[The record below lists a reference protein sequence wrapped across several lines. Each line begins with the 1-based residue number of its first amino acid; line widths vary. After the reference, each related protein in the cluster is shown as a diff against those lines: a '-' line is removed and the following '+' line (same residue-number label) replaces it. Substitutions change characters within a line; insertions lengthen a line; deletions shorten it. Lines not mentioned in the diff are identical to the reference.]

1 VKAFRGFESLSTR
14 HAAYFLAARPSGGE
28 WGEFEKEWNGMEF
41 LAEAW
46 ARLIASDAIIAAV
59 ITALVPLMAF
69 ALSNWISPKTKL
81 KYGVQ
86 TSLVMLPKRADGTD
100 GVLYVQQVAVQN
112 WGRKAAEDVEVIWNW
127 KPPHIEQY
135 PHLASHDEIKQDGR
149 YIAKIPLLNGRE
161 GMNFSILS
169 EGQPLPTVIY
179 VRGRGTKAKLIE
191 FRTNYWLPLWGRV
204 VFVGLLLLGFF
215 AAVYLLVL
223 LVGFVFFGRVPS
235 L

>member
-1 VKAFRGFESLSTR
+1 MDFFG
-14 HAAYFLAARPSGGE
+14 
-28 WGEFEKEWNGMEF
+28 
-41 LAEAW
+41 EAW
-46 ARLIASDAIIAAV
+46 ARLSASDAIIAAV
-59 ITALVPLMAF
+59 ITAVVPILFFVLRA
-69 ALSNWISPKTKL
+69 WISPRSRL

-86 TSLVMLPKRADGTD
+86 ASLVMLPKRADGSD
-100 GVLYVQQVAVQN
+100 GALYVQQIAVQN

-161 GMNFSILS
+161 GMSFSVLS
-169 EGQPLPTVIY
+169 DTGPLPSVIY
-179 VRGRGTKAKLIE
+179 VRGKGVQAKLIE

-204 VFVGLLLLGFF
+204 VFIALLLLGFF
-215 AAVYLLVL
+215 AAVYLLVVL
-223 LVGFVFFGRVPS
+223 FGFVFFGRVPT